1 MKLFRTVVGEG
12 RNPEAAGLAA
22 SYVRTSSAPPRLPI
36 TLSIKP

>member
-22 SYVRTSSAPPRLPI
+22 SYVRTSSALSPTAYLPPY
-36 TLSIKP
+36 